1 MVERQFSA
9 GMRKSIKTE
18 QEEIDVLKPKK
29 EKHCLSK
36 SRNEFSHLKKRFRS
50 CWHGKESED
59 AMTWRPPIGF
69 RGVTERYA
77 WQGVTERYALQTLI
91 GWKKTWR
98 PSYEAS
104 RRWDLVTKQRE
115 NLGRKVKTFRKQG
128 YLPRKFR
135 SGTCVHFSSCM
146 CAICP
151 AQPQSSISI
160 NTRPLPFIFLI
171 QNRES
176 LP

>member
-1 MVERQFSA
+1 MVMVERQFSA
-9 GMRKSIKTE
+9 GTRKSIKTE
-18 QEEIDVLKPKK
+18 QEENNVLKPKK
-29 EKHCLSK
+29 ENHCLSK

-50 CWHGKESED
+50 CWHGEESED

-69 RGVTERYA
+69 GGVTERYA
-77 WQGVTERYALQTLI
+77 WQTLI

-104 RRWDLVTKQRE
+104 RRRDLATKQRE

-135 SGTCVHFSSCM
+135 SGICVHFSSCM